1 MVLEYAWNVAGWAAI
16 VAIGPIAASSTLSM
30 NPFTN
35 ESPKGWAWRY
45 SQQLKDK
52 EHPRSRPFGI
62 PVLVSTLLYIIV
74 GACLVVPLF
83 AIHYNSGGY
92 NGWSIR
98 PLPLVFTVISLATN
112 AFWMV
117 VYLSKCSAC
126 TNIGWVQVVSIL
138 TSVLGLIYMFD
149 NTKVI
154 YAIFGI
160 PFLVW
165 NVFWFA
171 KNYVEDMYRCDL
183 SMNTAV
189 CGFKV

>member
-16 VAIGPIAASSTLSM
+16 VAFGPIAASSSLSM
-30 NPFTN
+30 NPFTG

-45 SQQLKDK
+45 SHQLKDK

-62 PVLVSTLLYIIV
+62 PIWLATLLYVIV
-74 GACLVVPLF
+74 AACLVVPLF
-83 AIHYNSGGY
+83 AIHYNSGLY
-92 NGWSIR
+92 NGWSAR
-98 PLPLVFTVISLATN
+98 PLPLVFTVFSLAAN

-138 TSVLGLIYMFD
+138 TSVIGLIYMFD
-149 NTKVI
+149 NTKTI

-160 PFLVW
+160 PYLVW
-165 NVFWFA
+165 NVVWFA
-171 KNYVEDMYRCDL
+171 KNYIEDLYRCEFAL
-183 SMNTAV
+183 KANV
-189 CGFKV
+189 CKF